1 MLQMPRNA
9 ESFSSLS
16 RMFLRDVHLGNKGLS
31 WVKMSYQ
38 LLRTAHS
45 HVNGKKVKD
54 LDADD
59 KVQHA
64 IINAMLMLSHKQEN
78 PLQKHKQTKTNDS
91 QSTTC
96 K

>member
-38 LLRTAHS
+38 LLRTADS
-45 HVNGKKVKD
+45 HVNGKKS
-54 LDADD
+54 LR
-59 KVQHA
+59 
-64 IINAMLMLSHKQEN
+64 
-78 PLQKHKQTKTNDS
+78 PG
-91 QSTTC
+91 C
-96 K
+96 

>member
-1 MLQMPRNA
+1 
-9 ESFSSLS
+9 
-16 RMFLRDVHLGNKGLS
+16 MFLRDVHLGNKGLS

-38 LLRTAHS
+38 LLRTADS

-64 IINAMLMLSHKQEN
+64 IIMQ
-78 PLQKHKQTKTNDS
+78 
-91 QSTTC
+91 C
-96 K
+96 